1 MAEAEAYASQPRDAA
16 AGIYTETLARLYLK
30 QGFGERALAI
40 YRRLAQEQPD
50 NHQLHERL
58 RTLEQELACGGGGSD
73 PAVQCAAPDGAG
85 RESHADDTPSRAPDC
100 RAAWTVVALSA
111 TSAFAARALRE
122 RLEMK
127 RGNGSYSRDAWSE
140 SQSPWHTRTT
150 GLWPD
155 LAGRD

>member
-30 QGFGERALAI
+30 QGFRERALAI

-73 PAVQCAAPDGAG
+73 SAVPCTAPDGTG
-85 RESHADDTPSRAPDC
+85 ERATQMT
-100 RAAWTVVALSA
+100 RRQERQVAAQLGLWL
-111 TSAFAARALRE
+111 RYLQRQRLQRE
-122 RLEMK
+122 RF
-127 RGNGSYSRDAWSE
+127 E
-140 SQSPWHTRTT
+140 SV
-150 GLWPD
+150 
-155 LAGRD
+155 

>member
-40 YRRLAQEQPD
+40 YRRLAQEQPG

-73 PAVQCAAPDGAG
+73 PAVTRRQEHQIAAQ
-85 RESHADDTPSRAPDC
+85 
-100 RAAWTVVALSA
+100 L
-111 TSAFAARALRE
+111 
-122 RLEMK
+122 
-127 RGNGSYSRDAWSE
+127 
-140 SQSPWHTRTT
+140 
-150 GLWPD
+150 GLW
-155 LAGRD
+155 LRYLQRQRLQRKRL

>member
-40 YRRLAQEQPD
+40 YRRLAQEQPG

-73 PAVQCAAPDGAG
+73 PAVQCAVPDGAG
-85 RESHADDTPSRAPDC
+85 AG
-100 RAAWTVVALSA
+100 A
-111 TSAFAARALRE
+111 TQ
-122 RLEMK
+122 M
-127 RGNGSYSRDAWSE
+127 
-140 SQSPWHTRTT
+140 TRRQEHQITAQL
-150 GLWPD
+150 GLW
-155 LAGRD
+155 LRYLQRQRLQRKRL